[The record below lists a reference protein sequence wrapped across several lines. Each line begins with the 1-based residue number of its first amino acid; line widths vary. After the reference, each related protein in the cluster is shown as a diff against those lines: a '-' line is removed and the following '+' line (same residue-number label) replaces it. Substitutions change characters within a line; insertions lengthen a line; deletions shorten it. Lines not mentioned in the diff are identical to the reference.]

1 MCVAENFPYKF
12 EAKIGSG
19 EKSAIMARIDLSGFV
34 LSLQICFLLLIHC
47 LIALPGFMISSNF
60 YIPPEI
66 LTTREQKRN
75 QLFRHL
81 LIGASTNLMRKVL
94 PYSSCLMVYDP
105 PYSDGLSEQ
114 RTNTAL
120 LRRATLRRQEIA
132 CPSSPTHPAAILKR
146 KPLPQ
151 GVS

>member
-1 MCVAENFPYKF
+1 
-12 EAKIGSG
+12 
-19 EKSAIMARIDLSGFV
+19 MARIDHSGFV
-34 LSLQICFLLLIHC
+34 LSLQLCFLLLIHC

-66 LTTREQKRN
+66 TSTREQKRN

-94 PYSSCLMVYDP
+94 PYYSMVYDP

-114 RTNTAL
+114 RRNTAL

-132 CPSSPTHPAAILKR
+132 CPSSPTHPGCDPAAILKR
-146 KPLPQ
+146 KVCHEILTIC
-151 GVS
+151 SAYFS